1 MRVDG
6 DGDHEL
12 TDPPR
17 PFLEHLEELRLMVLK
32 IGFTIILSTVLAFVF
47 IRQIFHLLQKPL
59 VFAGLNPEDFLKNL
73 APVGGFTTAMQMA
86 VLAGGVV
93 ALPLVLLFVAEFVLP
108 AFTRAEKRVI
118 LPVFAAGGAL
128 FIAGAAFAYF
138 ILIPVTL
145 KFFYEFDRSL
155 GFISEWTVQNY
166 IGFVVQLLLVMG
178 LVFELPVVILTL
190 AALGLVD
197 ARFLAKYRRHA
208 IVFIVVLAAVITPT
222 SDLITLSLMSVP
234 MWLLYEFCVLV
245 SRLMERRNVCG

>member
-1 MRVDG
+1 MRGNG
-6 DGDHEL
+6 DDENEL

-17 PFLEHLEELRLMVLK
+17 PFLEHLEELRAMVLK

-47 IRQIFHLLQKPL
+47 IRQIFQLLQRPL
-59 VFAGLNPEDFLKNL
+59 VFAGLNPEDFLRNL

-93 ALPLVLLFVAEFVLP
+93 ALPLVLFFVAEFVLP
-108 AFTRAEKRVI
+108 AFTRTEKRVI
-118 LPVFAAGGAL
+118 LPVFAGGAAL
-128 FIAGAAFAYF
+128 FVAGVAFAYF
-138 ILIPVTL
+138 VLIPVTL

-155 GFISEWTVQNY
+155 GFISAWTVQNY

-197 ARFLAKYRRHA
+197 SFFLRKYRSHA

-222 SDLITLSLMSVP
+222 SDLITLSMVSVP
-234 MWLLYEFCVLV
+234 MWLLYELCVLITWLLEC
-245 SRLMERRNVCG
+245 RTARG